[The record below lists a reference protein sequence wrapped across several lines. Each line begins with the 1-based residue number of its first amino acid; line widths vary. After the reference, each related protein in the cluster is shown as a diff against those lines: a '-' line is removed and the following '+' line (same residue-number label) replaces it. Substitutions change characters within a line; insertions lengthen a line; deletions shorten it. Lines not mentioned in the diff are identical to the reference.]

1 MASNRIRKLTRKT
14 GMQPGS
20 LVFTGKQKSEEVRVH
35 LTRYNSEKLEEKEFL
50 GLNGMPR
57 PGGEFTV
64 SWIDIK
70 ALHDPAVIEAS
81 GKMFGI
87 HPLVLE
93 DILNTNQRP
102 KIEYSENQLFIVLK
116 MLSWNEKEHL
126 IEAEQISLILGE
138 NYVITYQEN
147 YDDIFDALRERIRK
161 AKGQVRS
168 LGADYLAY
176 CLLDTIV
183 DYYYVILERIGA
195 DIEKYEEEL
204 LGVPR
209 QEILREIYILKRE
222 NLVLRKSVWPLREV
236 VARLERA
243 ETPLISRGTFPFIR
257 DLQDH
262 TTIVIET
269 VESYMEMISNLIE
282 LYLSIGNNRLN
293 EVMKIL
299 TIISTIF
306 IPLTFLAGVYGM
318 NFRHMPEL
326 EWRWGYFAV
335 LGIMAVTAGVM
346 VWFFRRK
353 KWL

>member
-1 MASNRIRKLTRKT
+1 MKKLSRKK

-20 LVFTGKQKSEEVRVH
+20 LVFTGSKKTETVRVC
-35 LTRYNSEKLEEKEFL
+35 LTRYTPDRLEEREYL
-50 GLNGMPR
+50 GFEGMPM
-57 PGGEFTV
+57 PGDDFSVTWV
-64 SWIDIK
+64 DIK
-70 ALHDPAVIEAS
+70 ALHDPDVIESS
-81 GKMFGI
+81 GKLFGI

-93 DILNTNQRP
+93 DVMNTNQRP
-102 KIEYSENQLFIVLK
+102 KIEFSENHVFIVLK
-116 MLSWNEKEHL
+116 MLSYNDREHL
-126 IEAEQISLILGE
+126 IDAEQISIIVGS

-147 YDDIFDALRERIRK
+147 FDDIFDALRERIRK

-204 LGVPR
+204 LGIPR

-243 ETPLISRGTFPFIR
+243 ETLLISRGTFPFIR

-318 NFRHMPEL
+318 NFRYMPEL

-335 LGIMAVTAGVM
+335 LLLMFLAAGVM

>member
-1 MASNRIRKLTRKT
+1 MIMKKLSRKK

-20 LVFTGKQKSEEVRVH
+20 LVFTGNKKMEKVRVC
-35 LTRYNSEKLEEKEFL
+35 LTRYSSDRLEEWEYRGFE
-50 GLNGMPR
+50 GIPM
-57 PGGEFTV
+57 PGGEFNVT
-64 SWIDIK
+64 WIDVK
-70 ALHDPAVIEAS
+70 ALHDPAVIETS
-81 GKMFGI
+81 GKLFGI

-102 KIEYSENQLFIVLK
+102 KIECSENYVFIVLK

-126 IEAEQISLILGE
+126 IEPEQISIIVGAD
-138 NYVITYQEN
+138 YVITYQEN
-147 YDDIFDALRERIRK
+147 YDDIFDALRERIRQT
-161 AKGQVRS
+161 KGQIRS
-168 LGADYLAY
+168 QGAGYLAY
-176 CLLDTIV
+176 SLMDTIV
-183 DYYYVILERIGA
+183 DYYYVILEQIGT
-195 DIEKYEEEL
+195 DIERYEEEL
-204 LGVPR
+204 LNAPS

-236 VARLERA
+236 VSKMGRA
-243 ETPLISRGTFPFIR
+243 ESPLLNRNILPFIR

-318 NFRHMPEL
+318 NFRYMPEL
-326 EWRWGYFAV
+326 EWKWGYLAV
-335 LGIMAVTAGVM
+335 IVVMVAIAALM

-353 KWL
+353 KWF

>member
-1 MASNRIRKLTRKT
+1 MKKLSRKT

-20 LVFTGKQKSEEVRVH
+20 LVFTGRKKSEQVKVR
-35 LTRYNSEKLEEKEFL
+35 LTRYTPDQLEEKEYAGFR
-50 GLNGMPR
+50 GMPL
-57 PGGEFTV
+57 PDESFAV
-64 SWIDIK
+64 HWIDIK
-70 ALHDPAVIEAS
+70 ALHDPTVIEAS

-102 KIEYSENQLFIVLK
+102 KIEFSEKQVFFVLK
-116 MLSWNEKEHL
+116 MLAWNEKEHL
-126 IEAEQISLILGE
+126 IEVEQISIILGE

-147 YDDIFDALRERIRK
+147 YDDIFDALRERLRK
-161 AKGQVRS
+161 TKGQIRQ

-176 CLLDTIV
+176 SLLDTIV
-183 DYYYVILERIGA
+183 DYYYIILEKIGVL
-195 DIEKYEEEL
+195 IEENEEAL
-204 LGVPR
+204 LNDPR
-209 QEILREIYILKRE
+209 QEILRTIYILKRE

-236 VARLERA
+236 VSRMER
-243 ETPLISRGTFPFIR
+243 TDSVLIRKSTLPFVR

-282 LYLSIGNNRLN
+282 LFLSMGNNRLN
-293 EVMKIL
+293 EVMKML

-306 IPLTFLAGVYGM
+306 IPLSFLAGIYGM
-318 NFRHMPEL
+318 NFNHMPEL
-326 EWRWGYFAV
+326 GWRWGYFAL
-335 LGIMAVTAGVM
+335 LGVMAAIAGVM